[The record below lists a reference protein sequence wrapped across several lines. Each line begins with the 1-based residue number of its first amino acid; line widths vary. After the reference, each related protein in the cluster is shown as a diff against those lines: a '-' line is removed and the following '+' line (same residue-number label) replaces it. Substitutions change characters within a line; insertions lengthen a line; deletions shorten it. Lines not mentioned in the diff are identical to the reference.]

1 MDGANFD
8 PFEELTGKGL
18 AQDVDRLRAIAD
30 EMLGPEWL
38 DSRNPRLDWR
48 TPREAMDEG
57 HGEEVKQILQGIAAG
72 VMS

>member
-1 MDGANFD
+1 MDGASFD
-8 PFEELTGKGL
+8 PFEKLTGKGL

-30 EMLGPEWL
+30 EMLGPEWF

-48 TPREAMDEG
+48 TPREAADEG
-57 HGEEVKQILQGIAAG
+57 HGEEIKQILQGIAAG